1 MGVLQGSCDYQIKPV
16 KMEALKSCGRTRNI
30 DGEDRG
36 KGPDDLSTARL
47 HPITLYNF
55 DAVNYEHVFLTSC
68 GSISCYCRGCSL
80 QNFEMYAENEYHY
93 ADSECSWNFN
103 FLAVPFVRGLQPS
116 PAILHASF
124 QRRISPMN
132 L

>member
-36 KGPDDLSTARL
+36 KAPDDLSTARL

-55 DAVNYEHVFLTSC
+55 DAVNYEHGATTLTYHSSC
-68 GSISCYCRGCSL
+68 QFPAQNLTNEPLIHCGLNSIVQWTSD
-80 QNFEMYAENEYHY
+80 AK
-93 ADSECSWNFN
+93 
-103 FLAVPFVRGLQPS
+103 
-116 PAILHASF
+116 I
-124 QRRISPMN
+124 
-132 L
+132 